1 MDCHLAQVLKIFAF
15 GFQGDNPD
23 LTLKRFKQLSKII
36 ECFLSLFSNF
46 GSPLARAAMQYGAG
60 RSQMERERDNM
71 NQIFGTQV
79 ADPLQAMGTR
89 ASLEDVRQLTNRHK
103 ALRQDVEVQATKV
116 GKRMVRNKET
126 AGSNPENT
134 LKLQI
139 AKQKLGELSAS
150 MVVLGNE
157 AVAAMT
163 TVETQQQR
171 LTLQRLTAMVE
182 TEHSYYQR
190 VAEILDELLAQM
202 IS

>member
-1 MDCHLAQVLKIFAF
+1 
-15 GFQGDNPD
+15 
-23 LTLKRFKQLSKII
+23 
-36 ECFLSLFSNF
+36 
-46 GSPLARAAMQYGAG
+46 
-60 RSQMERERDNM
+60 
-71 NQIFGTQV
+71 
-79 ADPLQAMGTR
+79 
-89 ASLEDVRQLTNRHK
+89 
-103 ALRQDVEVQATKV
+103 
-116 GKRMVRNKET
+116 VRNKET